1 MGTLE
6 ERMDLARLGAAIT
19 FAAAEE
25 LFSDWDALARGP
37 YRALYDEYADA
48 VSRVLG
54 RKVLTIRE
62 HCELIEQHWR
72 SQPAHNLARRGPR
85 PDWWEGD
92 YTSV

>member
-1 MGTLE
+1 MATLE
-6 ERMDLARLGAAIT
+6 ERVDLARLGAAIT

-25 LFSDWDALARGP
+25 LFSDWDTLARGP

-62 HCELIEQHWR
+62 HCELIDRWR
-72 SQPAHNLARRGPR
+72 GTQPESPEMSA
-85 PDWWEGD
+85 
-92 YTSV
+92 S

>member
-62 HCELIEQHWR
+62 QAC
-72 SQPAHNLARRGPR
+72 SPR
-85 PDWWEGD
+85 PAPWP
-92 YTSV
+92 